1 MPGLAS
7 HKALEI
13 IIQFQRTQCIDTK
26 WLTLDEAIKDHVPAG
41 GSGKEPWNLLAPSK
55 ISSETYFQI
64 QFISFYFDKLCI
76 SISGS
81 EDEAEEYIEED
92 QETETKCTQKSTRQI
107 QQNILQEL
115 RTVVG
120 GAQTLSEPAAKDLI
134 LQVKM
139 WHTRCLDI

>member
-1 MPGLAS
+1 MCQLETRVRNPGTYLPNS
-7 HKALEI
+7 E
-13 IIQFQRTQCIDTK
+13 
-26 WLTLDEAIKDHVPAG
+26 
-41 GSGKEPWNLLAPSK
+41 

-81 EDEAEEYIEED
+81 EDEAKEYIEED
-92 QETETKCTQKSTRQI
+92 RETETKHTQKATCRI

-120 GAQTLSEPAAKDLI
+120 GAQTLSETAAKDLI
-134 LQVKM
+134 LQVIA
-139 WHTRCLDI
+139 L